1 MSAQEVETVMKL
13 AFCSEEEAR
22 KALSETVDVVSAV
35 GSILV
40 FPATHGDPKPKIL
53 TTEQEE
59 FARIRREMEA
69 IEANITKSNQSGSSS
84 QVSQRSPALRQE
96 EMLLRSDCTQSS
108 HLATLEEEVQIPG
121 TACQ

>member
-13 AFCSEEEAR
+13 AFCTEEEAR

-40 FPATHGDPKPKIL
+40 FPETRGAPKPKAVSH
-53 TTEQEE
+53 EQQQ
-59 FARIRREMEA
+59 FTKIRKDMEA
-69 IEANITKSNQSGSSS
+69 IDVGITKSSQSDSSS
-84 QVSQRSPALRQE
+84 RASQRNPVPLRE
-96 EMLLRSDCTQSS
+96 EMSLRSDCIQSS

>member
-1 MSAQEVETVMKL
+1 MSAQDVETVMKL

-22 KALSETVDVVSAV
+22 KALSETVDIVSAV

-40 FPATHGDPKPKIL
+40 FPETRGNPKPKIL
-53 TTEQEE
+53 TPQQED
-59 FARIRREMEA
+59 FAKIRKDMEV
-69 IEANITKSNQSGSSS
+69 IEASITMSSQSDSSS
-84 QVSQRSPALRQE
+84 RASQRNPARLQE

-108 HLATLEEEVQIPG
+108 HLATLGEEVQIPG